1 MRIFLSLVLLTL
13 STTAL
18 PFSYL
23 SQFGQDKYVHEHFFQ
38 NKRNGV
44 FVDVGAH
51 DGIAINNTYFLE
63 KELGWTGICIEP
75 NPTVFENLKKNRSCL
90 CIQACAAEKAGTV
103 QFIQAKGYTEM
114 LSGMVHTFDPRHLVR
129 LKREIT
135 QHGGSYA
142 IIDVPAIN
150 LNTILKE
157 HGLAHVDFL
166 SIDVEGGEFEILKT
180 IDFRT
185 IHISVI
191 TIENNYNDNR
201 QRQFLNSKGFQLV
214 AILGGTDEI
223 YVNSQFQADKYI

>member
-13 STTAL
+13 STTAI

-23 SQFGQDKYVHEHFFQ
+23 SQFGQDKYAHEHFFQ
-38 NKRNGV
+38 NKHDGV

-90 CIQACAAEKAGTV
+90 CIQACAAAQEGVVK
-103 QFIQAKGYTEM
+103 FIQAKGYTEM
-114 LSGMVHTFDPRHLVR
+114 LSGMVHTFDPRHLTR

-135 QHGGSYA
+135 QHGGSYS
-142 IIDVPAIN
+142 IIDVPALN

-157 HGLAHVDFL
+157 HGFFHIDFL

-180 IDFRT
+180 IDFGT
-185 IHISVI
+185 VDVSVI
-191 TIENNYNDNR
+191 CIENNYNDNR

-223 YVNSQFQADKYI
+223 YVNDNAK